1 MRDPFKAV
9 RRENKFPRTAVVAP
23 DDSRVPLPR
32 KFKVKRERVVDAIE
46 SRMEA
51 PNQRGREP
59 FETGPARP

>member
-9 RRENKFPRTAVVAP
+9 RREDEFPRAAVVAP

-32 KFKVKRERVVDAIE
+32 KFKVERERMVDAIE
-46 SRMEA
+46 CRMEA
-51 PNQRGREP
+51 SNQRGREP